1 MLGSTFANDIAKL
14 IFTAVAIANI
24 ADDAATSPLTDLQF
38 SLHTDNPGIGGD
50 QTTNEAAYTGY
61 ARVAVAR
68 SGSGF
73 TVTGNDV
80 VNAAEILFG
89 LCTGADEV
97 ITHVA
102 VGTASSGTGKILGLL
117 ALGANLGAMVGE
129 ADDET
134 LTIKNHGLSVSDRVS
149 FYAQEGQ
156 ALPTGLTQGQLYFVK
171 TAPSVDTITVA
182 TTDGGAT
189 VLLTADGGGRAFSG
203 VPLSVT
209 ASPAITPRIAAGAAS
224 FSFN

>member
-14 IFTAVAIANI
+14 IFNGVAIPNI
-24 ADDAATSPLTDLQF
+24 ADDAATSPLT
-38 SLHTDNPGIGGD
+38 SLYLSAHTDNPGIGGD
-50 QTTNEAAYTGY
+50 QTTNEAGYTGY

-68 SGSGF
+68 SGAGF

-89 LCTGADEV
+89 ACTGADEV
-97 ITHVA
+97 ITHIA
-102 VGTASSGTGKILGLL
+102 VGTASSGTGKVLGVCPAGAILG
-117 ALGANLGAMVGE
+117 AFVAE

-134 LTIKNHGLSVSDRVS
+134 VTCKNHGLSVSDRVS

-156 ALPTGLTQGQLYFVK
+156 SLPAGMTEGQVYFVK
-171 TAPSVDTITVA
+171 TVPDVDSMTLA

-189 VLLTADGGGRAFSG
+189 VAFTSDGGGRAYSG
-203 VPLSVT
+203 SPLNVT
-209 ASPAITPRIAAGAAS
+209 SSPSIQPRIAAGALS